1 MIKYTKAF
9 VAMHWIH
16 GLLIGFIL
24 IAAKAKMEHLPETAG
39 DLSQYKGH
47 IILGLIATLLTVIR
61 IFMARKQPEL
71 PPLNM
76 SKFRQNLATWI
87 HRLIYVALLATGI
100 TGIAT
105 AKSANLGSVVLFG
118 ADPSVYAGSEGIV
131 KTLASAHEASTNI
144 LIVLILL
151 HIVGVVAYQIQG
163 KGNIIKRMWF

>member
-9 VAMHWIH
+9 VVMHWLH

-24 IAAKAKMEHLPETAG
+24 IVAKAKMEHLPEISG

-47 IILGLIATLLTVIR
+47 IILGAIATVLTIVR
-61 IFMARKQPEL
+61 ILMARKQPEL

-76 SKFRQNLATWI
+76 SKIRQNLATWI

-100 TGIAT
+100 TGVAT
-105 AKSANLGSVVLFG
+105 AKSANLGSVVLFV
-118 ADPSVYAGSEGIV
+118 AIPSEYTGSESIV
-131 KTLASAHEASTNI
+131 KTLASAHEASTTI
-144 LIVLILL
+144 LIVLIFL
-151 HIVGVVAYQIQG
+151 HIAGVIAYQIQG